1 MKISG
6 KEKKIKAVIFDWG
19 GVLIDNPAPGLLKY
33 CSQEIG
39 VSRIKLASIFSR
51 LKDPFQK
58 GTLPEKSLWE
68 KIRRDM
74 NVSEETVNCIWGNA
88 FREVYSEKK
97 EVFSLVEAL
106 QKSGYVTAILSNTE
120 LSAVKFFEEKKYSMF
135 DVKIFS
141 CLEKTIKPEPLIYK
155 ITLDRLKLDPAECLF
170 IDDKKINVSAA
181 KKAGMKAIL
190 FRNVRQLKKNL
201 RAYSVSWD

>member
-58 GTLPEKSLWE
+58 GTLPERSLWE
-68 KIRRDM
+68 KIRRKLG
-74 NVSEETVNCIWGNA
+74 VSEQEIECVWEKA

-97 EVFSLVEAL
+97 EVFSLAEKL
-106 QKSGYVTAILSNTE
+106 QKKGYTTVILSNTE

-141 CLEKTIKPEPLIYK
+141 CLEKTIKPEPRIYK
-155 ITLDRLKLDPAECLF
+155 IALGRLKLEGGECLF
-170 IDDKKINVSAA
+170 IDDRKINVAAA
-181 KKAGMKAIL
+181 KKEGMRAVL
-190 FRNVRQLKKNL
+190 FKNARQLKKSL
-201 RAYSVSWD
+201 REHSVSWD